1 MAAILS
7 SAYGATLASHEQ
19 FDDDDTVA
27 SSGAVSSVCACR
39 FNFAAAAALFAL
51 TAAAVFSSGFHSGSA
66 AGARSAPQNRQQQQQ
81 QQQQQQHWHSS
92 RVLAVVHAQQQQQQQ
107 PPPADWRRGRG
118 GNLVKAGFWDVKS
131 FKDWARTEPSI
142 LVALSDGDTDLD
154 HLFHS
159 MDHSGDG
166 RVSVHQRPVR
176 ASRRAPSLS
185 RLIAAARR
193 RGA

>member
-66 AGARSAPQNRQQQQQ
+66 AGARSAPQNRQQQQ
-81 QQQQQQHWHSS
+81 HWHSS
-92 RVLAVVHAQQQQQQQ
+92 RVLAVVHAQQQQ